1 MRDYSVEGG
10 GRKKI
15 FYMKVSKDNQHPSR
29 NFELN
34 PLKGLG
40 VIEIPRKFILAPLF
54 GRGKG
59 QVEKNI
65 FFVISG
71 PKSNYP
77 ENLDLIDKKNGQTNI
92 QTNRHPIALYNGI
105 TINNLQFV

>member
-10 GRKKI
+10 DRKKI
-15 FYMKVSKDNQHPSR
+15 FFTKVSKDNQHPSR

-40 VIEIPRKFILAPLF
+40 VIEIPRKFSLAPLF
-54 GRGKG
+54 WRGEGLDGK
-59 QVEKNI
+59 KY

-77 ENLDLIDKKNGQTNI
+77 ENLDLIDKKNGQTN
-92 QTNRHPIALYNGI
+92 RHPIALYNGI
-105 TINNLQFV
+105 